1 MKDGQPITK
10 HLTNE
15 LRVKKHDP
23 PSATAGPSVPPVSRV
38 GTRASSSSSI
48 GVEPSWFKQFK
59 AKAKKAFCFNSDR
72 AYEAH
77 VAQKKAAARQKAMMR
92 EMHLTVSSGSK
103 DVITPEH
110 EWKVEHEGFGAS
122 PTFPH
127 HPPTKAKMGS
137 YSSRDVRLTLLPFW
151 HL

>member
-1 MKDGQPITK
+1 M
-10 HLTNE
+10 
-15 LRVKKHDP
+15 RVKKHDP

-48 GVEPSWFKQFK
+48 GVEPSWFKHFK
-59 AKAKKAFCFNSDR
+59 DKAKKAFCFNSDR

-92 EMHLTVSSGSK
+92 EMNLAVSSGSE

-110 EWKVEHEGFGAS
+110 DWKVEHGGYWRES
-122 PTFPH
+122 DIPS
-127 HPPTKAKMGS
+127 PPTHQGQ
-137 YSSRDVRLTLLPFW
+137 DGE
-151 HL
+151 